1 MLPGLNNPLLNLV
14 RIPRSRRRETSSA
27 SNQPLLY
34 AELFSVSQLVGHAK
48 TLASWHKVL
57 PPGKSPPDVLLQ
69 RLADNEVALAQAHEL
84 VTAAV
89 HSGARITPAAEWLV
103 DNYHLIEEQIRTA
116 RKHLPRSYH
125 RELPRLSNA
134 SLPGVPR
141 VYDLALELISHSHGR
156 VDIDG
161 LRAFIA
167 AYQTVSPLRLGEL
180 WAIPIMLRLALIEN
194 LRRVVASITA
204 GRRDRARAA
213 YWAEELL
220 AIAASEPAQIVVV
233 LAAMVEENPPLTDP
247 FVSELASR
255 LHGQSATLGF
265 PIAWIEQ
272 RLGERG
278 QTLEQVM
285 QRVSQDQAASQVAMG
300 NSIGSLRFLG
310 ATDWRVFV
318 ESMSVV
324 DQTLRADPRAV
335 YPTMSFATRNR
346 YRQVVEVIAK
356 RSPCSEEDVA
366 RKAIELAGAESSER
380 TSHVGYFLVDEG
392 RPTLER
398 ALRARSGAALFVC
411 GLAHRLRFPAYA
423 GAMGLLTAL
432 ATAVLYYGAPL
443 AGLGI
448 LPKVAALIVLAICAS
463 QLALGLLHFAVT
475 LVIRP
480 TTLPRLDF
488 SAGIPKEQRTVV
500 AVPTLLTDAA
510 EVDSLL
516 EAMEVRF
523 LANRDPQLCF
533 ALLSD
538 FRDAP
543 QEKMP
548 ADEALLRR
556 AKDGVTALNAKYT
569 LPELPTPFYLFH
581 RPRLLNK
588 SEGAWMGWERKRG
601 KLEQFNEALR
611 GNSEHFCTIV
621 GDLAALQSAKYVIVL
636 DSDTQ
641 LPRETA
647 QELIGT
653 LAHPLNRPQY
663 DEKLGRITR
672 GYSVLQPR
680 VAITMESAARSR
692 FAQLF
697 GGEPGIDPYTHAVSD
712 VYQDLFDEGS
722 FVGKGIY
729 DIDAFQKAVGRRL
742 PENRILSHDLLEGAY
757 ARAGLV
763 SDVVLFEDYPSSY
776 VVDVSRRYR
785 WTRGDWQIA
794 PWLGG
799 IVPGLADRRVKN
811 PISLLSQW
819 KILDNLRRSLV
830 PLALLTMLVAGWL
843 IPGAALRTML
853 AVVAILTIPGLLTAL
868 AALMRRS
875 SELPLGQHLREIGF
889 TFVRQLARE
898 AFALACLPYDAFIV
912 FTATLYTVVRVLF
925 TGRKLLEWRTASD
938 AQRSARKTL
947 AGTYVTM
954 GVSPAVAVVTT
965 VVLLLRSPSALWVA
979 TPLLLL
985 WALAPTL
992 AWWLSRPGRARRPH
1006 LEQEERLFLRAVARR
1021 TWRFFETYVA
1031 KEDHYLP
1038 PDNFQ
1043 EEPPRGAAHRTSPT
1057 NIGMALLANL
1067 TAYDF
1072 GYLDAGAVLERT
1084 TLTLDTLD
1092 QLERYRGHFYN
1103 WYDTSTLKPLLPVYI
1118 STVDSGNFA
1127 GHMLTLA
1134 VGLQELA
1141 SHKAFPP
1148 ECFAGLSDT
1157 LQVLSENTPPGA
1169 GLRAATSRI
1178 KGLLDKAPDT
1188 LGRAR
1193 VLLDQLSSAAQEL
1206 ATLAAAA
1213 GKDELQWWVRA
1224 FAAQVRRARDE
1235 LLQLAPWVELGPSDA
1250 AGELR
1255 EQLERLDGGLTLA
1268 ETAQL
1273 PQTLGP
1279 LFERA
1284 LTATKS
1290 AALEKLR
1297 HAVQRAAALASR
1309 RLEQLSQLAARCT
1322 AFADLDYEFL
1332 YQRERHLLS
1341 IGYNVSDHRLDASF
1355 YDLLASEARLC
1366 SFVAIAQGKL
1376 PQEHWFSLGRQLT
1389 TWGGKPTL
1397 LSWSGSMFEYLM
1409 PLLVMPT
1416 YEQTLLDETY
1426 QRAVERQIAYGKE
1439 RGVPWGVSESGYNKT
1454 DAQLNYQYRAFG
1466 VPGLGFKRGLADDLV
1481 IAPYASV
1488 MALMVAPEAAVANLQ
1503 LLARQGLLGAQ
1514 GFYEAVDY
1522 TPTRLPRGKKSIVI
1536 RSYMAHHQGMSF
1548 LSLAYLL
1555 LDRPMQRRFLGD
1567 PALRATEL
1575 LLHERV
1581 PRTVAIYPHPADAV
1595 PVSEGATEA
1604 GTKLR
1609 VFNTPDTP
1617 APAVH
1622 LLSNGRY
1629 HVAITNAGG
1638 GYSRFQDLAITRWHE
1653 DPTRDCWGSFCYLR
1667 DVASGEFWSVA
1678 HQPTLRPATHYE
1690 AIFSTGRAEFRR
1702 RDGERDAAID
1712 THVEI
1717 AISPEDDIELRRL
1730 SITNLGRTSRT
1741 IEFTSYSEVVLNK
1754 PAADAAHPAFSNL
1767 FVQTE
1772 LLRPRPAILCTRRP
1786 RSASEKQPWM
1796 LHLLTVDGTAVGETS
1811 YETGRAEFIGRGRSV
1826 TDPLAMHQPALGNS
1840 AGSVLDPVVAI
1851 RHTVVIKPD
1860 ETVRIHLVTGIAE
1873 GREEALRLVE
1883 KYSDRH
1889 SADRVFELSWTH
1901 SHVLLQHLDLTEA
1914 EVQLFERLASSILFA
1929 NPTLRAPRSLLARN
1943 TAGQSALWAYGISG
1957 DLPIVLLRIADSTNL
1972 SLLRQLVKAHAYW
1985 RLKGLVV
1992 DFVIWNED
2000 VSSYRQVLQD
2010 EILGIISSQQGESS
2024 LLDKPGGTFLRRF
2037 DQFSET
2043 DRVLMQT
2050 VARLI
2055 LSDSAGALVDQL
2067 NRRQHSELP
2076 PRLAASEGR
2085 RGTDLLVVAPQQQRF
2100 ERPDLT
2106 AWNGHGGFTRDGKE
2120 YVITTSLAS
2129 PTPAPWVNV
2138 LANPYFGSVVSENGS
2153 AYTFCENAQAYRL
2166 TPWNNDPVS
2175 DVSGESFYIRDEA
2188 DGTFFSPTL
2197 LPAGGAQP
2205 YTTRHGFG
2213 YSVFEYSDHGIQSEL
2228 RTYVATDAPIKF
2240 MVFKVRNTSDRPR
2253 KLSITAIFELVLG
2266 TSRPANLPYIV
2277 TEIDPS
2283 GALLARNTYGGD
2295 FASRVAFLDCS
2306 EQQRTVSGDR
2316 WEVVGRNGILA
2327 RPDCMTR
2334 VRLSGRIGAGLDPC
2348 LAMQVPLELAP
2359 GQERELAFTLG
2370 SGREL
2375 TDARTLVGR
2384 FRGTG
2389 PARTALEAVWAY
2401 WNRTLGTVNVQTP
2414 DAGLN
2419 FLANGWLLYQVLAS
2433 RLWGRSG
2440 FYQSGGAF
2448 GFRDQLQ
2455 DTMALL
2461 HCEPALLRE
2470 QIVRSAARQF
2480 VEGDV
2485 QHWWHPPVGRG
2496 VRTRIS
2502 DDYLWLP
2509 YAVCRYVTAIGDTG
2523 VLDEKVH
2530 FLEGRALKADEEGY
2544 YDLPLT
2550 SEHAASVYDHC
2561 VRAIQHGLRMGVHGL
2576 PLMGS
2581 GDWNDGMNLVGEHGK
2596 GESVWLAFFLYDVLT
2611 RFGELAQRRSDSEF
2625 AAQCAKEA
2633 AKLRANIEAHGWD
2646 GQWYRRAYFDSGEPL
2661 GSAENT
2667 ECQIDSLPQSWS
2679 VLSGA
2684 GEAGRSQQALAALDQ
2699 RLVRR
2704 DLGLI
2709 QLFDPPLDHAPMN
2722 PGYVKGYV
2730 PGVRENGGQYT
2741 HAAVWAVMAFAAAGE
2756 IERAWE
2762 LFGLIN
2768 PVHHGDSEQ
2777 AIATYKVEPY
2787 VVAADVYT
2795 NPQHPGRGGWTWYT
2809 GSAGWMYRLITE
2821 SLLGLRLVVDKLY
2834 LEPLIPKDW
2843 ESFDVHYRHHQTLY
2857 HLHIRNLGGGRRVR
2871 RVVCDGDEQAD
2882 SSVPLRNDGQEHRAE
2897 IEVGA

>member
-1 MLPGLNNPLLNLV
+1 MNLPQML
-14 RIPRSRRRETSSA
+14 RSRQGESQSTS
-27 SNQPLLY
+27 NEQPLY
-34 AELFSVSQLVGHAK
+34 AELFSVSQLDQHAK

-57 PPGKSPPDVLLQ
+57 PPGKSPPDILLQ
-69 RLADNEVALAQAHEL
+69 RLADNEAALLEAHAL

-89 HSGARITPAAEWLV
+89 HGGSRITPAAEWFI

-116 RKHLPRSYH
+116 RKHLPRSYE

-134 SLPGVPR
+134 PLPGMPR

-156 VDIDG
+156 VDIEG
-161 LRAFIA
+161 LRAFITS
-167 AYQTVSPLRLGEL
+167 YQSTSPLRLGEL

-213 YWAEELL
+213 GWAEQLV
-220 AIAASEPAQIVVV
+220 AVAVSEPAQVVIV
-233 LAAMVEENPPLTDP
+233 LAAMVKENPPLSDP

-255 LHGQSATLGF
+255 LHGQGTALGF

-278 QTLEQVM
+278 QTIEQVF
-285 QRVSQDQAASQVAMG
+285 QRVSQNQAASQVAIG

-324 DQTLRADPRAV
+324 EQTLRSDPSAV
-335 YPTMSFATRNR
+335 YSTMSFATRNR
-346 YRQVVEVIAK
+346 YRQVVEAIAK
-356 RSPCSEEDVA
+356 RSPLSEQEVA
-366 RKAIELAGAESSER
+366 RQAIELARAEPTGR
-380 TSHVGYFLVDEG
+380 TSHIGYFLIDEG
-392 RPTLER
+392 RPILER
-398 ALRARSGAALFVC
+398 EVRMRSGVAL
-411 GLAHRLRFPAYA
+411 LIRRLGRRMRFPAYA
-423 GAMGLLTAL
+423 GAIVLLTAL
-432 ATAVLYYGAPL
+432 ATAGLYYGAPL
-443 AGLGI
+443 GTLSLA
-448 LPKVAALIVLAICAS
+448 VRAASLVVLAICAS
-463 QLALGLLHFAVT
+463 QLALGIVHFAVT
-475 LVIRP
+475 LLVRP
-480 TTLPRLDF
+480 TSLPRLDF

-523 LANRDPQLCF
+523 LANRDPQLAF

-543 QEKMP
+543 QEKLP
-548 ADEALLRR
+548 QDEGLLRR
-556 AKDGVTALNAKYT
+556 AKDGIGALNAKYT
-569 LPELPTPFYLFH
+569 LPEASTPFYLFH
-581 RPRLLNK
+581 RPRLFNQC
-588 SEGAWMGWERKRG
+588 EGVWMGWERKRG

-611 GNSEHFCTIV
+611 GNSEHFTTII
-621 GDLAALQSAKYVIVL
+621 GDLAALQGALYVIVL

-641 LPRETA
+641 LPREAA
-647 QELIGT
+647 QELVGT
-653 LAHPLNRPQY
+653 IAHPLNRPVY

-680 VAITMESAARSR
+680 VSITMESAARSR

-712 VYQDLFDEGS
+712 VYQDLFHEGS

-729 DIDAFQKAVGRRL
+729 DVTAFQKAVGRRL

-799 IVPGLADRRVKN
+799 SVPGFANRQVKN

-830 PLALLTMLVAGWL
+830 PLALLTMLVAGWV
-843 IPGAALRTML
+843 IPGAALRAML
-853 AVVAILTIPGLLTAL
+853 AVVAVLVIPGLFSALTAL
-868 AALMRRS
+868 LRRS
-875 SELPLGQHLREIGF
+875 SELPLLPHLREIGF
-889 TFVRQLARE
+889 TFLRQLGRE
-898 AFALACLPYDAFIV
+898 AFTLACLPYDAFIV
-912 FTATLYTVVRVLF
+912 FTATLHTFVRVLF

-938 AQRSARKTL
+938 AQRSARRSL

-954 GVSPAVAVVTT
+954 GVSPGFAVFTAVG
-965 VVLLLRSPSALWVA
+965 LALRNPSALWFA
-979 TPLLLL
+979 GPGLLL
-985 WALAPTL
+985 WALAPML
-992 AWWLSRPGRARRPH
+992 AWWLSRPGRAPRP
-1006 LEQEERLFLRAVARR
+1006 RLDAEDLRFLRAVARR
-1021 TWRFFETYVA
+1021 TWSFFELYVA
-1031 KEDHYLP
+1031 KEDNYLP

-1043 EEPPRGAAHRTSPT
+1043 EEPPRGIAHRTSPT

-1072 GYLDAGAVLERT
+1072 GYLDAGSVLDRT
-1084 TLTLDTLD
+1084 RLTLDTLD
-1092 QLERYRGHFYN
+1092 KLERYRGHFYN
-1103 WYDTSTLKPLLPVYI
+1103 WYDTSSLNPLLPMYI
-1118 STVDSGNFA
+1118 STVDSGNLA

-1141 SHKAFPP
+1141 SHKTFRS
-1148 ECFAGLSDT
+1148 ESFAGLADT
-1157 LQVLSENTPPGA
+1157 LQVLTETAPPGA
-1169 GLRAATSRI
+1169 GLRATTARI
-1178 KGLLDKAPDT
+1178 WDLLQSSPGTVSQARTLLDA
-1188 LGRAR
+1188 LN
-1193 VLLDQLSSAAQEL
+1193 
-1206 ATLAAAA
+1206 AAAPEVASLVATA
-1213 GKDELQWWVRA
+1213 GKEDRSWWVRA
-1224 FAAQVRRARDE
+1224 FELQARRARDE
-1235 LLQLAPWVELGPSDA
+1235 LLQLAPWVELGPIDA
-1250 AGELR
+1250 PSELR
-1255 EQLERLDGGLTLA
+1255 ESLLRLEAGLTLA

-1273 PQTLGP
+1273 AQTLVP
-1279 LFERA
+1279 IIDRA
-1284 LTATKS
+1284 LAATPS
-1290 AALEKLR
+1290 LALEKLR
-1297 HAVQRAAALASR
+1297 HAVQRAAELATA
-1309 RLEQLSQLAARCT
+1309 RLAEISQLAARCSGL
-1322 AFADLDYEFL
+1322 ADLDFEFL
-1332 YQRERHLLS
+1332 YHRERHLLS
-1341 IGYNVSDHRLDASF
+1341 IGYNVTDHRLDASF
-1355 YDLLASEARLC
+1355 YDLLASEARLS

-1389 TWGGKPTL
+1389 TWGGKPAL

-1416 YEQTLLDETY
+1416 YEHTLLDETY
-1426 QRAVERQIAYGKE
+1426 MSVVDRQIAYGKE

-1481 IAPYASV
+1481 VAPYASV
-1488 MALMVAPEAAVANLQ
+1488 MALMVAPEPAVANLQ
-1503 LLARQGLLGAQ
+1503 LMARQGLLGGQ

-1522 TPTRLPRGKKSIVI
+1522 TPARVPRGKKRVII

-1555 LDRPMQRRFLGD
+1555 RDRPMQRRFASD

-1581 PRTVAIYPHPADAV
+1581 PRTVAVYPHPADAL
-1595 PVSEGATEA
+1595 PVSETPQDA
-1604 GTKLR
+1604 GNKLR
-1609 VFNTPDTP
+1609 VFNTPSTP

-1629 HVAITNAGG
+1629 HVVITNAGG
-1638 GYSRFQDLAITRWHE
+1638 GYSRCRELALTRWHE

-1667 DVASGEFWSVA
+1667 DIASGEFWSVA
-1678 HQPTLRPATHYE
+1678 HQPTLKPASHYE

-1702 RDGERDAAID
+1702 RDGELD

-1717 AISPEDDIELRRL
+1717 AISPEDDIELRRV
-1730 SITNLGRTSRT
+1730 SVTNLGRTTRT
-1741 IEFTSYSEVVLNK
+1741 IEFTSFSEVVLAK

-1786 RSASEKQPWM
+1786 RSGSEKQPWM
-1796 LHLLTVDGTAVGETS
+1796 LHLMTVQGTQIGETS
-1811 YETGRAEFIGRGRSV
+1811 YETGRAEFIGRGRTV
-1826 TDPLAMHQPALGNS
+1826 TDPLAMHRPMLGDS

-1851 RHTVVIKPD
+1851 RNTVVIKPD
-1860 ETVRIHLVTGIAE
+1860 ETVLIHLVTGIAE
-1873 GREEALRLVE
+1873 QREEALRLVE

-1889 SADRVFELSWTH
+1889 SGERVFELSWTH
-1901 SHVLLQHLDLTEA
+1901 SHVLLQHLDVGEA
-1914 EVQLFERLASSILFA
+1914 EVQLFERLASNILFA
-1929 NPTLRAPRSLLARN
+1929 NPTLRAPRSLLSRN
-1943 TAGQSALWAYGISG
+1943 IFGQSALWAYGISG
-1957 DLPIVLLRIADSTNL
+1957 DLPIVLLRITDSTNL
-1972 SLLRQLVKAHAYW
+1972 GLLRQLVKAHAYW
-1985 RLKGLVV
+1985 RLKGLVA
-1992 DFVIWNED
+1992 DLVIWNED

-2010 EILGIISSQQGESS
+2010 EILGIIGAQQGESG
-2024 LLDKPGGTFLRRF
+2024 LLDKPGGTFVRRL
-2037 DQFSET
+2037 DQLSEP
-2043 DRVLMQT
+2043 DRILMQT

-2055 LSDSAGALVDQL
+2055 LSDSAGSLADQL
-2067 NRRQHSELP
+2067 NQRQHAELP
-2076 PRLAASEGR
+2076 PKLLATPAR
-2085 RGTDLLVVAPQQQRF
+2085 RSAGQPLAGAPQRF
-2100 ERPDLT
+2100 ERPDLA
-2106 AWNGHGGFTRDGKE
+2106 AWNGHGGFTHDGKE
-2120 YVITTSLAS
+2120 YVITTSLNS
-2129 PTPAPWVNV
+2129 PTPAPWSNV
-2138 LANPYFGSVVSENGS
+2138 LANPYFGTVISENGS
-2153 AYTFCENAQAYRL
+2153 AYTFCENAQSYRL

-2175 DVSGESFYIRDEA
+2175 DVSGESFYIRDEE
-2188 DGTFFSPTL
+2188 DGQFYSPTL

-2213 YSVFEYSDHGIQSEL
+2213 YSVFEYSENGIVSEL

-2240 MVFKVRNTSDRPR
+2240 MVFKVRNSSVRPR
-2253 KLSITAIFELVLG
+2253 KLSLTALYELVLG

-2283 GALLARNTYGGD
+2283 GALFARNTYASE
-2295 FASRVAFLDCS
+2295 FAARVAFLDCS
-2306 EQQRTVSGDR
+2306 ELQRTVSGDR
-2316 WEVVGRNGILA
+2316 WEVIGRNGTPA
-2327 RPDCMTR
+2327 RPACMTR
-2334 VRLSGRIGAGLDPC
+2334 VRLSGRVGAGLDPC
-2348 LAMQVPLELAP
+2348 LALQVPLELAP
-2359 GQERELAFTLG
+2359 GQEREVAFTLG
-2370 SGREL
+2370 SGRDL
-2375 TDARTLVGR
+2375 GDARTLVSR

-2389 PARTALEAVWAY
+2389 PARTALEGVWAY
-2401 WNRTLGTVNVQTP
+2401 WNRTLGAVHVQTP

-2433 RLWGRSG
+2433 RMWGRSG

-2455 DTMALL
+2455 DAMALV
-2461 HCEPALLRE
+2461 HTEPALLRE

-2480 VEGDV
+2480 PQGDV

-2523 VLDEKVH
+2523 ILDEKIH
-2530 FLEGRALKADEEGY
+2530 FLEGRPLKVDEEGY
-2544 YDLPLT
+2544 YDLPLV
-2550 SEHAASVYDHC
+2550 SEGSAPLYDHC

-2596 GESVWLAFFLYDVLT
+2596 GESVWLAFFLYDVLM
-2611 RFGELAQRRSDSEF
+2611 RFVELAQQRKDSAF
-2625 AAQCAKEA
+2625 ADQCTQEA

-2646 GQWYRRAYFDSGEPL
+2646 GQWYRRAYFDNGEPL
-2661 GSAENT
+2661 GSAQNS

-2684 GEAGRSQQALAALDQ
+2684 GEASRSQKALAALDQ

-2709 QLFDPPLDHAPMN
+2709 QLFDPPLDTSAQN

-2741 HAAVWAVMAFAAAGE
+2741 HAAVWAVMAFAAAGDS
-2756 IERAWE
+2756 ERAWE

-2768 PVHHGDSEQ
+2768 PVHHGDSEE

-2809 GSAGWMYRLITE
+2809 GSAGWMYRLVTE

-2834 LEPLIPKDW
+2834 LEPLIPSTW
-2843 ESFDVHYRHHQTLY
+2843 EAFDVHYRHHQTLY
-2857 HLHIRNLGGGRRVR
+2857 HIHIRNLGSGRQVQRVS
-2871 RVVCDGDEQAD
+2871 CDGAEQED
-2882 SSVPLRNDGQEHRAE
+2882 KSIPLLNDGQEHRVE
-2897 IEVGA
+2897 IEVGG

>member
-1 MLPGLNNPLLNLV
+1 MLNFA
-14 RIPRSRRRETSSA
+14 RIPFSSCRETSSA
-27 SNQPLLY
+27 SSQQPLH
-34 AELFSVSQLVGHAK
+34 AELFSVSQLVQHAK

-57 PPGKSPPDVLLQ
+57 PPGKSPPDGLLQ
-69 RLADNEVALAQAHEL
+69 RLTDNEVALREAHEL

-89 HSGARITPAAEWLV
+89 RSGTRITPAAEWFV

-116 RKHLPRSYH
+116 RKHLPRSYN

-134 SLPGVPR
+134 PLPGLPR

-156 VDIDG
+156 VDIEG

-167 AYQTVSPLRLGEL
+167 AYQIQSPLRLGEL

-204 GRRDRARAA
+204 GRRDRERAA
-213 YWAEELL
+213 YWAEQLL
-220 AIAASEPAQIVVV
+220 TVAASEPAQLVVV
-233 LAAMVEENPPLTDP
+233 LAAMVKENPPLSDP
-247 FVSELASR
+247 FVSELGSR

-278 QTLEQVM
+278 ETLEQVF
-285 QRVSQDQAASQVAMG
+285 QRVSQDQAASQVAIG
-300 NSIGSLRFLG
+300 NSIGSLRLLG

-324 DQTLRADPRAV
+324 EQTLRTDPSAV
-335 YPTMSFATRNR
+335 YPTMSFTTRNR
-346 YRQVVEVIAK
+346 YRQIIEQIAK
-356 RSPCSEEDVA
+356 RSPSSEQEVA
-366 RKAIELAGAESSER
+366 RQAIELARAESTER
-380 TSHVGYFLVDEG
+380 TSHVGYFLIDEG
-392 RPTLER
+392 RPILER
-398 ALRARSGAALFVC
+398 ALRMRRGVALRIR
-411 GLAHRLRFPAYA
+411 RLGRRMRFPVYA
-423 GAMGLLTAL
+423 GAICVLTGL
-432 ATAVLYYGAPL
+432 ATAGLYYGAPL
-443 AGLGI
+443 TGKSVVV
-448 LPKVAALIVLAICAS
+448 KVTSLVVLAICAS
-463 QLALGLLHFAVT
+463 QLALGLVHFAVT
-475 LVIRP
+475 LLLRP

-488 SAGIPKEQRTVV
+488 SAGIPKDQRSVV

-510 EVDSLL
+510 EVVSLL

-523 LANRDPQLCF
+523 LANRDPQLAF

-543 QEKMP
+543 EEKMP
-548 ADEALLRR
+548 GDEALLRR
-556 AKDGVTALNAKYT
+556 ARDKVAALNAKYT
-569 LPELPTPFYLFH
+569 LPEASTPFYLFH
-581 RPRLLNK
+581 RPRLFNQC
-588 SEGAWMGWERKRG
+588 EGVWMGWERKRG

-611 GNSEHFCTIV
+611 GNSEHFTTII

-641 LPRETA
+641 LPRESA
-647 QELIGT
+647 QELVGT
-653 LAHPLNRPQY
+653 LAHPLNRPLY

-799 IVPGLADRRVKN
+799 VVPGFADPRVKN
-811 PISLLSQW
+811 PISFLSQW
-819 KILDNLRRSLV
+819 KILDNLRRSVV
-830 PLALLTMLVAGWL
+830 PLALLTMLVAGWML
-843 IPGAALRTML
+843 PGAALRAML
-853 AVVAILTIPGLLTAL
+853 AVVGILIIPGLLSAL
-868 AALMRRS
+868 TALMRRS
-875 SELPLGQHLREIGF
+875 SELALSQHLREIGF
-889 TFVRQLARE
+889 TFTRQLARE
-898 AFALACLPYDAFIV
+898 AFTLACLPYDAFIV
-912 FTATLYTVVRVLF
+912 FTATLYTLVRVLF

-938 AQRSARKTL
+938 AQRSARKSL
-947 AGTYVTM
+947 VGTYVTM
-954 GVSPAVAVVTT
+954 IISPGVAVLTAVDL
-965 VVLLLRSPSALWVA
+965 VLRNPSALQLA
-979 TPLLLL
+979 SPLLTL
-985 WALAPTL
+985 WALAPAL
-992 AWWLSRPGRARRPH
+992 AWWLSRPGRAPRPR
-1006 LEQEERLFLRAVARR
+1006 LEAEELLFLRTVARR
-1021 TWRFFETYVA
+1021 TWHFFETYVA
-1031 KEDHYLP
+1031 KEDNYLP

-1057 NIGMALLANL
+1057 NIGLALLANL
-1067 TAYDF
+1067 TAYDL
-1072 GYLDAGAVLERT
+1072 GYLDAGSVIERT
-1084 TLTLDTLD
+1084 TLTLDSLD
-1092 QLERYRGHFYN
+1092 KLERYRGHFYN
-1103 WYDTSTLKPLLPVYI
+1103 WYDTSTLKPLLPMYI
-1118 STVDSGNFA
+1118 STVDSGNLA
-1127 GHMLTLA
+1127 GHMLTLS

-1141 SHKAFPP
+1141 GHKILRP
-1148 ECFAGLSDT
+1148 ECFAGLADT
-1157 LQVLSENTPPGA
+1157 LQVLFENAPPGV

-1178 KGLLDKAPDT
+1178 KGLLHPVPVT
-1188 LGRAR
+1188 LSRSR
-1193 VLLDQLSSAAQEL
+1193 SVLAELDAAASEL
-1206 ATLAAAA
+1206 TTLAATA
-1213 GKDELQWWVRA
+1213 GNDELTFWVRA

-1235 LLQLAPWVELGPSDA
+1235 LLQLAPWLELAPSDA
-1250 AGELR
+1250 PGELR
-1255 EQLERLDGGLTLA
+1255 EQLARLDGGLTLA

-1273 PQTLGP
+1273 AQTLVP
-1279 LFERA
+1279 TLERA
-1284 LTATKS
+1284 RAATNS
-1290 AALEKLR
+1290 AALEELLP
-1297 HAVQRAAALASR
+1297 AVERAAARATDRLAR
-1309 RLEQLSQLAARCT
+1309 LSQLAARC
-1322 AFADLDYEFL
+1322 AGLADLDFEFL

-1341 IGYNVSDHRLDASF
+1341 IGYNVTDHRLDASF

-1389 TWGGKPTL
+1389 TWGGKPAL

-1416 YEQTLLDETY
+1416 YEHTLLDETY
-1426 QRAVERQIAYGKE
+1426 RRAVERQIAYGKE

-1488 MALMVAPEAAVANLQ
+1488 MALMVAPEAAVGNLQ

-1522 TPTRLPRGKKSIVI
+1522 TPTRLPRGKKSVVI

-1555 LDRPMQRRFLGD
+1555 LDRPMQRRFNSD

-1581 PRTVAIYPHPADAV
+1581 PLTVAVYPHPADAL
-1595 PVSEGATEA
+1595 PVSETQNDA
-1604 GTKLR
+1604 GDKLR
-1609 VFNTPDTP
+1609 VFNTPSTP
-1617 APAVH
+1617 APALH

-1638 GYSRFQDLAITRWHE
+1638 GYSRFQELAITRWHE

-1678 HQPTLRPATHYE
+1678 HQPTLRPASHYE

-1702 RDGERDAAID
+1702 CDGELD

-1730 SITNLGRTSRT
+1730 SVTNLGRTTRT
-1741 IEFTSYSEVVLNK
+1741 IEFTSYSEVVLAR

-1772 LLRPRPAILCTRRP
+1772 LLRPQQAILCTRRP

-1796 LHLLTVDGTAVGETS
+1796 LHLMTVDGTPAGETS
-1811 YETGRAEFIGRGRSV
+1811 YETGRAEFIGRGRTV
-1826 TDPLAMHQPALGNS
+1826 ADPLAMHRPALGDS

-1851 RHTVVIKPD
+1851 RSTVVIKPD

-1873 GREEALRLVE
+1873 QREAALRLVE
-1883 KYSDRH
+1883 KYSERH

-1901 SHVLLQHLDLTEA
+1901 SHVLLQHLDLTEV
-1914 EVQLFERLASSILFA
+1914 EVQLYERLASNVLFA
-1929 NPTLRAPRSLLARN
+1929 NPTLRAPRGLLSRN

-1957 DLPIVLLRIADSTNL
+1957 DLPIVLFRIADSANL
-1972 SLLRQLVKAHAYW
+1972 GLLRQLVKAHAYW
-1985 RLKGLVV
+1985 RLKGLIA

-2000 VSSYRQVLQD
+2000 ASGYRQVLQD
-2010 EILGIISSQQGESS
+2010 EILGIIGSQQGEAS
-2024 LLDKPGGTFLRRF
+2024 LLDKPGGTFVRRLE
-2037 DQFSET
+2037 QLSEV
-2043 DRVLMQT
+2043 DRILMQT

-2055 LSDSAGALVDQL
+2055 ISDSAGSLADQL
-2067 NRRQHSELP
+2067 NRRQHTELP
-2076 PRLAASEGR
+2076 PRLAAAEAR
-2085 RGTDLLVVAPQQQRF
+2085 RGAGQPVAAPPQRF

-2120 YVITTSLAS
+2120 YVITTSQAS

-2138 LANPYFGSVVSENGS
+2138 LANAYFGTVVSESGG
-2153 AYTFCENAQAYRL
+2153 AYTWCENAQAYRL
-2166 TPWNNDPVS
+2166 TPWSNDPVS

-2188 DGTFFSPTL
+2188 DGLFFSPTL
-2197 LPAGGAQP
+2197 LPAGGTQP

-2213 YSVFEYSDHGIQSEL
+2213 YSVFEYSESGIATEL

-2253 KLSITAIFELVLG
+2253 KLSLTAVYELVLG

-2283 GALLARNTYGGD
+2283 GALFARNTYGGD
-2295 FASRVAFLDCS
+2295 FAARVAFLDCS
-2306 EQQRTVSGDR
+2306 EQRRTVCGDR
-2316 WEVVGRNGILA
+2316 WEVIGRNGTPA
-2327 RPDCMTR
+2327 RPECMTR
-2334 VRLSGRIGAGLDPC
+2334 VRLSGRVGAGLDPC
-2348 LAMQVPLELAP
+2348 LALQVPLELAA
-2359 GQERELAFTLG
+2359 GQEREVAFTLG
-2370 SGREL
+2370 SGRDL
-2375 TDARTLVGR
+2375 GDARTLVSR

-2389 PARTALEAVWAY
+2389 PARTALEGVWAY
-2401 WNRTLGTVNVQTP
+2401 WNRTLGAVNVQTP

-2480 VEGDV
+2480 PEGDV
-2485 QHWWHPPVGRG
+2485 QHWWHPPLGRG

-2509 YAVCRYVTAIGDTG
+2509 YAVCRYVSAIGDTG
-2523 VLDEKVH
+2523 ILDEKVH

-2544 YDLPLT
+2544 YDLPLV
-2550 SEHAASVYDHC
+2550 SEQAASLYDHC
-2561 VRAIQHGLRMGVHGL
+2561 VRAIRHGLRLGEHGL

-2596 GESVWLAFFLYDVLT
+2596 GESVWLAFFLYDVLL
-2611 RFGELAQRRSDSEF
+2611 RFVDLAHRRTDSAFAELCTQ
-2625 AAQCAKEA
+2625 EA
-2633 AKLRANIEAHGWD
+2633 AKLRANIEAHAWD

-2661 GSAENT
+2661 GSAQNT

-2684 GEAGRSQQALAALDQ
+2684 GEPARSRQALAALDH

-2709 QLFDPPLDHAPMN
+2709 QLFDPPLDATPLN

-2741 HAAVWAVMAFAAAGE
+2741 HAAVWAVMAFAAAGDV
-2756 IERAWE
+2756 ERAWE

-2768 PVHHGDSEQ
+2768 PLHHGDSEQ
-2777 AIATYKVEPY
+2777 AITTYKVEPY

-2834 LEPLIPKDW
+2834 LEPLIPTTW
-2843 ESFDVHYRHHQTLY
+2843 EAFDVHYRHYQTLY
-2857 HLHIRNLGGGRRVR
+2857 HIHIRNLGRGRSVQ
-2871 RVVCDGDEQAD
+2871 RVVCDGAEQAD
-2882 SSVPLRNDGQEHRAE
+2882 KSIPLRNDGQEHRAE
-2897 IEVGA
+2897 IEVGG